1 MWFPGYSHFCLAD
14 YKLQGSSPPSH
25 PPPPQVQLFPRTA
38 HKTQKTLTFTSLLWK
53 PQLRSS
59 HMGKDA
65 QGQVWRVGAQLSCP
79 LWVFSLLGFW
89 CGHQPGSPPGSLVR
103 VFSGGSWPRQDW
115 RNHWPWWLNSVSHP
129 SSLNG
134 VEGMGLKVVTL
145 QSLDWSPDGFFWR
158 PTPIQKFCRS
168 QPPTPTSLI

>member
-1 MWFPGYSHFCLAD
+1 MVPRLLTLLLGWLQITGFFPTLPTHPRPKFSYFLEQLT
-14 YKLQGSSPPSH
+14 KLRKHLHLPVYFESYNS
-25 PPPPQVQLFPRTA
+25 
-38 HKTQKTLTFTSLLWK
+38 
-53 PQLRSS
+53 
-59 HMGKDA
+59 
-65 QGQVWRVGAQLSCP
+65 GAATWEKMHRGRCGELVHSFRALSGC
-79 LWVFSLLGFW
+79 VRLLGFW

-134 VEGMGLKVVTL
+134 VEGMGLKVITL
-145 QSLDWSPDGFFWR
+145 QSLDWSPDWFFWR